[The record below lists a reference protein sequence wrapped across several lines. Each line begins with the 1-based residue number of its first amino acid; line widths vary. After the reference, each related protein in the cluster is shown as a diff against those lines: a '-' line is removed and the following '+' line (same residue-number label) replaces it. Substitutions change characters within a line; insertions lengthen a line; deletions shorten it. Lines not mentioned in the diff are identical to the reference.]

1 MSRWKQWVSPPEGAL
16 PGGIVTK
23 AGVVLIA
30 VLVGGLLLSWAMTG
44 PEEDAPALGALPEAQ
59 AVDDGMGRSLQNRI
73 RAEAE
78 RQTLEAAAR
87 ARAEL
92 ERRQAAAAEEM
103 ARLQTEAEA
112 PNTVFPGIGAAE
124 SELRE
129 ALRLEELERRTSSL
143 RALPVAQSYRSP
155 DATTGPSDAES
166 RGTEDAADRPGTD
179 GAADADVALLEN
191 AVQAALASFE
201 QSVGALEEE
210 LEAEERLLAALG
222 ATAPAPNPGA
232 AAPPS
237 SPRPAGTAEPGRSVR
252 PADPPGWERIY
263 EGSFLEGVLL
273 TQLTGDFPGPVLATV
288 SVPFYS
294 ADRQRVLIPRGTR
307 VVGTARA
314 VQDPDQSR
322 LAVAFHRLLLPD
334 GSWIDLEFTGLNQ
347 AGEGA
352 LRDQVDRHYFST
364 FAAAGAVGVVSGL
377 ALAGGSPFGLR
388 AGVGQGLG
396 QSATSVLD
404 RFLNR
409 LPTITIRAGHR
420 LRIWF
425 TSDVLV
431 PRAGTRQ

>member
-1 MSRWKQWVSPPEGAL
+1 MSRWKQWVRPPEGAL

-30 VLVGGLLLSWAMTG
+30 VLVGGLLFSWAMTG
-44 PEEDAPALGALPEAQ
+44 PQEADTLVALPEAQ
-59 AVDDGMGRSLQNRI
+59 AVDDGMGRALQGRI
-73 RAEAE
+73 RQEAE

-103 ARLQTEAEA
+103 ARLQTESET
-112 PNTVFPGIGAAE
+112 PNTAALIPGVSAAE

-129 ALRLEELERRTSSL
+129 ALRLEELERRTRSL
-143 RALPVAQSYRSP
+143 RSLPVARTSRTP
-155 DATTGPSDAES
+155 DAATRSSEPDGRS
-166 RGTEDAADRPGTD
+166 TE

-191 AVQAALASFE
+191 TVQAALASFE

-222 ATAPAPNPGA
+222 ATAPAPNPGS
-232 AAPPS
+232 AAPQQASLRAP
-237 SPRPAGTAEPGRSVR
+237 GTVQPGRSVR
-252 PADPPGWERIY
+252 PADPPGWERIH

-273 TQLTGDFPGPVLATV
+273 TQLTGDFPGPVLAMV

-294 ADRQRVLIPRGTR
+294 ADRQRVLIPRGAR

-322 LAVAFHRLLLPD
+322 LAVAFHRLIMPD
-334 GSWIDLEFTGLNQ
+334 GSWIDLEFTGLSQ

-352 LRDQVDRHYFST
+352 LQDQVDRHYFST
-364 FAAAGAVGVVSGL
+364 FAAAGAIGVVSGL

>member
-1 MSRWKQWVSPPEGAL
+1 MSRWKQWVRPPEGAL

-30 VLVGGLLLSWAMTG
+30 VLVGGLLFSWAMTG
-44 PEEDAPALGALPEAQ
+44 PQEADTLVALPDAQ
-59 AVDDGMGRSLQNRI
+59 AVDDGMGRSLQARI
-73 RAEAE
+73 RQEAE
-78 RQTLEAAAR
+78 RQTLEGAAR

-92 ERRQAAAAEEM
+92 ERRQAAAAGEM
-103 ARLQTEAEA
+103 ARLQTESET
-112 PNTVFPGIGAAE
+112 PNTAALIPGIGAAE

-129 ALRLEELERRTSSL
+129 ALRLEELERRTRSL
-143 RALPVAQSYRSP
+143 RALPVAQSYRDP
-155 DATTGPSDAES
+155 NATAES
-166 RGTEDAADRPGTD
+166 SEAGTGD
-179 GAADADVALLEN
+179 AADADVALLEN
-191 AVQAALASFE
+191 TVQAALASFE

-210 LEAEERLLAALG
+210 LEAEERLLGALG
-222 ATAPAPNPGA
+222 ATAPALNPGA

-237 SPRPAGTAEPGRSVR
+237 SPRTPGTAEPGRSVR

-294 ADRQRVLIPRGTR
+294 ADRQRILIPRGAR

-347 AGEGA
+347 AGESA

-364 FAAAGAVGVVSGL
+364 FAAAGAIGVVSGL

-396 QSATSVLD
+396 QSATSILD

-431 PRAGTRQ
+431 PRAGIRQ

>member
-1 MSRWKQWVSPPEGAL
+1 MSRWKQWVRPPEGAL

-30 VLVGGLLLSWAMTG
+30 VLVGGLLFSWAMTG

-59 AVDDGMGRSLQNRI
+59 AVDDGMGRSLQARI
-73 RAEAE
+73 RQEAE

-103 ARLQTEAEA
+103 ARLQTESET
-112 PNTVFPGIGAAE
+112 PNTEALIPGVSAAE

-129 ALRLEELERRTSSL
+129 ALRLEELERRTRSL
-143 RALPVAQSYRSP
+143 RALPVAQSYRDP
-155 DATTGPSDAES
+155 NATAES
-166 RGTEDAADRPGTD
+166 SEAGTGD
-179 GAADADVALLEN
+179 AADADVALLEN
-191 AVQAALASFE
+191 TVQAALASFE
-201 QSVGALEEE
+201 QSVGALEDE
-210 LEAEERLLAALG
+210 LEAGLAGEQLLLG
-222 ATAPAPNPGA
+222 SPGP

-237 SPRPAGTAEPGRSVR
+237 SPRTPGTAEPGRSVR

-263 EGSFLEGVLL
+263 EGSFLEAVLL
-273 TQLTGDFPGPVLATV
+273 TQLTGDFPGPVLAMV

-294 ADRQRVLIPRGTR
+294 ADRQRILIPRGAR

-322 LAVAFHRLLLPD
+322 LAVAFHRLLMPD

-352 LRDQVDRHYFST
+352 LQDQVDRHYFST
-364 FAAAGAVGVVSGL
+364 FAAAGAIGVVSGL

-396 QSATSVLD
+396 QSATSLLD

-409 LPTITIRAGHR
+409 LPTLTIRAGHR
-420 LRIWF
+420 LRVWF

>member
-1 MSRWKQWVSPPEGAL
+1 MSRWKQWVRPPEGAL

-30 VLVGGLLLSWAMTG
+30 VLVGGLLFSWAMTG
-44 PEEDAPALGALPEAQ
+44 PQEADTLVALPEAQ

-103 ARLQTEAEA
+103 ARLQTESET
-112 PNTVFPGIGAAE
+112 PNTAALIPGVSAAE
-124 SELRE
+124 LELRE
-129 ALRLEELERRTSSL
+129 ALRLEELERRARSL

-166 RGTEDAADRPGTD
+166 RGTAD
-179 GAADADVALLEN
+179 AADADVALLEN
-191 AVQAALASFE
+191 TVQAALASFE
-201 QSVGALEEE
+201 QSLGALEGE
-210 LEAEERLLAALG
+210 LAAEQLLLG
-222 ATAPAPNPGA
+222 SPGIAAA
-232 AAPPS
+232 AAPAS
-237 SPRPAGTAEPGRSVR
+237 GQQASRPAPGPVQPGRSVR
-252 PADPPGWERIY
+252 PADPPGWERIH

-273 TQLTGDFPGPVLATV
+273 TQLTGDFPGPVLAMV

-294 ADRQRVLIPRGTR
+294 ADRQRILIPRGTR
-307 VVGTARA
+307 VVGMARA

-352 LRDQVDRHYFST
+352 LRDEVDRHYFST

-409 LPTITIRAGHR
+409 LPTLTIRAGHR

>member
-30 VLVGGLLLSWAMTG
+30 VLVGGLLFSWAMTG
-44 PEEDAPALGALPEAQ
+44 PQEADTLVALPEAQ
-59 AVDDGMGRSLQNRI
+59 AVDDGMGRALQGRI
-73 RAEAE
+73 RQEAE
-78 RQTLEAAAR
+78 RQAQQAAAR
-87 ARAEL
+87 ARVEL

-103 ARLQTEAEA
+103 ARLQTESEA
-112 PNTVFPGIGAAE
+112 PNTAALIPGVSAAE

-129 ALRLEELERRTSSL
+129 SLRLEELERRTRSL

-155 DATTGPSDAES
+155 DATIGPSEAES
-166 RGTEDAADRPGTD
+166 RGTEDT
-179 GAADADVALLEN
+179 ADADVALLEN
-191 AVQAALASFE
+191 TVQAALASFE
-201 QSVGALEEE
+201 QSVGALEGE
-210 LEAEERLLAALG
+210 LAAEQLLLG
-222 ATAPAPNPGA
+222 SPGIAAA
-232 AAPPS
+232 AAPASGPQAS
-237 SPRPAGTAEPGRSVR
+237 LRAPGTAEPGRSVQ
-252 PADPPGWERIY
+252 PTDPPGWERIY
-263 EGSFLEGVLL
+263 EGSFLEAVLL
-273 TQLTGDFPGPVLATV
+273 TQLTGDFPGPVLAMV

-294 ADRQRVLIPRGTR
+294 ADRQRILIPRGAR

-322 LAVAFHRLLLPD
+322 LAVAFHRLIMPD

-352 LRDQVDRHYFST
+352 LQDQVDRHYFGT
-364 FAAAGAVGVVSGL
+364 FAAAGAIGVVSGL

-409 LPTITIRAGHR
+409 LPTLTIRAGHR
-420 LRIWF
+420 LRVWF

>member
-30 VLVGGLLLSWAMTG
+30 VLVGGLLFSWAMTG
-44 PEEDAPALGALPEAQ
+44 PQEADTLVALPEAR

-103 ARLQTEAEA
+103 ARLQTESET
-112 PNTVFPGIGAAE
+112 PNTAALIPGVSAAE

-129 ALRLEELERRTSSL
+129 ALRLEELERRTRSL
-143 RALPVAQSYRSP
+143 RALPVAHTHRTP
-155 DATTGPSDAES
+155 DAATRPSEPDGGP
-166 RGTEDAADRPGTD
+166 
-179 GAADADVALLEN
+179 ADADVALLEN

-201 QSVGALEEE
+201 QSVGALEDE
-210 LEAEERLLAALG
+210 LAAELAAG
-222 ATAPAPNPGA
+222 QLLSGSPGP

-252 PADPPGWERIY
+252 PADPPGWERIH
-263 EGSFLEGVLL
+263 EGSFLEAVLL
-273 TQLTGDFPGPVLATV
+273 TQLTGDFPGPVLAMV

-294 ADRQRVLIPRGTR
+294 ADRQRILIPRGTR
-307 VVGTARA
+307 VVGTAQA

-334 GSWIDLEFTGLNQ
+334 GTWIDLEFTGLNQ

-352 LRDQVDRHYFST
+352 LQDQVDRHYFST
-364 FAAAGAVGVVSGL
+364 FAAAGAIGVVSGL

-431 PRAGTRQ
+431 PRPRTRH

>member
-44 PEEDAPALGALPEAQ
+44 PQEDATALGFLPEAQ
-59 AVDDGMGRSLQNRI
+59 AVDDGMGRSLRNRI
-73 RAEAE
+73 RQEAE
-78 RQTLEAAAR
+78 RQAQQAAAR
-87 ARAEL
+87 AGAEL

-103 ARLQTEAEA
+103 VRLQTESET
-112 PNTVFPGIGAAE
+112 PNTAALIPGVSAAE

-129 ALRLEELERRTSSL
+129 ALRLEELERRTRSL
-143 RALPVAQSYRSP
+143 RALSVAHTYRTP
-155 DATTGPSDAES
+155 DAATQGSGADGRSTG
-166 RGTEDAADRPGTD
+166 

-201 QSVGALEEE
+201 QSLGALEEE
-210 LEAEERLLAALG
+210 LEAEERLLGALG

-237 SPRPAGTAEPGRSVR
+237 SPRTPGTAEPGRSVQ

-263 EGSFLEGVLL
+263 EGSFLEAVLL
-273 TQLTGDFPGPVLATV
+273 TQLTGDFPGPVLAMV

-294 ADRQRVLIPRGTR
+294 ADRQRVLIPRGAR

-334 GSWIDLEFTGLNQ
+334 GTWIDLEFTGLNQ

-364 FAAAGAVGVVSGL
+364 FAAAGAIGVVSGL

>member
-1 MSRWKQWVSPPEGAL
+1 MSRWKQWVAPPEGAL

-30 VLVGGLLLSWAMTG
+30 VLVGGLLFSWAMTG
-44 PEEDAPALGALPEAQ
+44 PQEDAPAPGALPEAQ

-73 RAEAE
+73 RQEAE

-87 ARAEL
+87 ARAQL

-103 ARLQTEAEA
+103 ARLQTESEA
-112 PNTVFPGIGAAE
+112 PNTAALIPGIGAAE

-129 ALRLEELERRTSSL
+129 ALRLEELERRTRSL
-143 RALPVAQSYRSP
+143 RSLPVARTSRTP
-155 DATTGPSDAES
+155 DAATRSSEPDGRS
-166 RGTEDAADRPGTD
+166 TE

-191 AVQAALASFE
+191 TVQAALASFE
-201 QSVGALEEE
+201 QSVGALEDE
-210 LEAEERLLAALG
+210 LEAEERLLGALG
-222 ATAPAPNPGA
+222 ATAPAPNPGSA

-237 SPRPAGTAEPGRSVR
+237 SPRTPGTAEPGRSVR
-252 PADPPGWERIY
+252 PADLPGWERIH

-294 ADRQRVLIPRGTR
+294 ADRQRILIPRGAR

-322 LAVAFHRLLLPD
+322 LAVAFHRLILPD

-352 LRDQVDRHYFST
+352 LQDQVDRHYFST
-364 FAAAGAVGVVSGL
+364 FAAAGAIGVVSGL

>member
-30 VLVGGLLLSWAMTG
+30 VLVGGLLFSWAMTG
-44 PEEDAPALGALPEAQ
+44 PEEDATALGFLPEAQ
-59 AVDDGMGRSLQNRI
+59 AVDDGMGRSLRNRI
-73 RAEAE
+73 RQEAE
-78 RQTLEAAAR
+78 RQALEAAAR

-103 ARLQTEAEA
+103 ARLQTESGT
-112 PNTVFPGIGAAE
+112 PNTAALIPGIGPAE

-129 ALRLEELERRTSSL
+129 ALRLEELERRTRSL
-143 RALPVAQSYRSP
+143 RALPVSQSYRDP
-155 DATTGPSDAES
+155 NATAES
-166 RGTEDAADRPGTD
+166 SEAGTGD
-179 GAADADVALLEN
+179 AADADVALLEN
-191 AVQAALASFE
+191 TVQAALASFE

-237 SPRPAGTAEPGRSVR
+237 STRTPGTAEPGRSVR

-263 EGSFLEGVLL
+263 EGSFLEAVLL
-273 TQLTGDFPGPVLATV
+273 TQLTGDFPGPVLAMV

-294 ADRQRVLIPRGTR
+294 ADRQRILIPRGAR

-352 LRDQVDRHYFST
+352 LRDEVDRHYFST
-364 FAAAGAVGVVSGL
+364 FAAAGAIGVVSGL

>member
-44 PEEDAPALGALPEAQ
+44 PEEDAPALGFLPEAQ
-59 AVDDGMGRSLQNRI
+59 AVDDGMGRSLRNRI
-73 RAEAE
+73 RQEAE

-103 ARLQTEAEA
+103 ARLQAESEA
-112 PNTVFPGIGAAE
+112 PNTAALIPGVSAAE

-129 ALRLEELERRTSSL
+129 ALRLEELERRTRSL
-143 RALPVAQSYRSP
+143 RALPVAHTFRTP
-155 DATTGPSDAES
+155 DAATQGSGADGRSTG
-166 RGTEDAADRPGTD
+166 
-179 GAADADVALLEN
+179 GAADTDVALLEN
-191 AVQAALASFE
+191 TVQAALASFE

-237 SPRPAGTAEPGRSVR
+237 SPRTPGTAEPGRSVR
-252 PADPPGWERIY
+252 PADLPGWERIY
-263 EGSFLEGVLL
+263 EGSFLEGVLV
-273 TQLTGDFPGPVLATV
+273 TQLTGDFPGPVLAMV

-294 ADRQRVLIPRGTR
+294 ADRQRILIPRGAR
-307 VVGTARA
+307 VVGTAQA

-334 GSWIDLEFTGLNQ
+334 GSWIDLEFTGFNQ

-352 LRDQVDRHYFST
+352 LRDEVDRHYFST

-431 PRAGTRQ
+431 PRAGPRQ

>member
-1 MSRWKQWVSPPEGAL
+1 MSRWKQWVRPPEGAL

-30 VLVGGLLLSWAMTG
+30 VLVGGLLFSWAMTG
-44 PEEDAPALGALPEAQ
+44 PQEADTLVALPDAQ
-59 AVDDGMGRSLQNRI
+59 AVDDGMGRSLQLRI
-73 RAEAE
+73 RQEAE

-92 ERRQAAAAEEM
+92 ERRQAAAAGEM
-103 ARLQTEAEA
+103 ARLQTESET
-112 PNTVFPGIGAAE
+112 PNTAALIPGVSAAE

-129 ALRLEELERRTSSL
+129 ALRLEELERRTRSL
-143 RALPVAQSYRSP
+143 RALPVAQSYRTP
-155 DATTGPSDAES
+155 NAATRPSEPAGD
-166 RGTEDAADRPGTD
+166 
-179 GAADADVALLEN
+179 AADADVALLEN
-191 AVQAALASFE
+191 TVQAALASFE
-201 QSVGALEEE
+201 QSVGALENE
-210 LEAEERLLAALG
+210 LEAGLAGEQLLLGSPGIAA
-222 ATAPAPNPGA
+222 A
-232 AAPPS
+232 AAPASGQQASRLAPS
-237 SPRPAGTAEPGRSVR
+237 PIQPGRSVR

-263 EGSFLEGVLL
+263 EGSFLEAVLL
-273 TQLTGDFPGPVLATV
+273 TQLTGDFPGPVLAMV
-288 SVPFYS
+288 SVPFYA
-294 ADRQRVLIPRGTR
+294 ADRQRILIPRGAR

-322 LAVAFHRLLLPD
+322 LAVAFHRLIMPD
-334 GSWIDLEFTGLNQ
+334 RSWIDLEFTGLNQ

-352 LRDQVDRHYFST
+352 LQDQVDRHYFST
-364 FAAAGAVGVVSGL
+364 FAAAGAIGVVSGL

>member
-1 MSRWKQWVSPPEGAL
+1 
-16 PGGIVTK
+16 
-23 AGVVLIA
+23 
-30 VLVGGLLLSWAMTG
+30 
-44 PEEDAPALGALPEAQ
+44 
-59 AVDDGMGRSLQNRI
+59 
-73 RAEAE
+73 
-78 RQTLEAAAR
+78 
-87 ARAEL
+87 
-92 ERRQAAAAEEM
+92 M
-103 ARLQTEAEA
+103 ARLQTESET
-112 PNTVFPGIGAAE
+112 PNTAALIPGVSAAE

-129 ALRLEELERRTSSL
+129 ALRLEELERRTRSL
-143 RALPVAQSYRSP
+143 RALPVAQSYRDP
-155 DATTGPSDAES
+155 NATAES
-166 RGTEDAADRPGTD
+166 SEAGTGD
-179 GAADADVALLEN
+179 AADADVALLEN
-191 AVQAALASFE
+191 TVQAALASFE
-201 QSVGALEEE
+201 QSVGALENE
-210 LEAEERLLAALG
+210 LEAGLAGDQLLLGSPGIAA
-222 ATAPAPNPGA
+222 A
-232 AAPPS
+232 AAPAS
-237 SPRPAGTAEPGRSVR
+237 GQQASRPAPSTIQPGRSVQ
-252 PADPPGWERIY
+252 PTDPPGWERIY

-307 VVGTARA
+307 VVGMARA

-352 LRDQVDRHYFST
+352 LQDQVDRHYFST
-364 FAAAGAVGVVSGL
+364 FAAAGAIGVVSGL

>member
-23 AGVVLIA
+23 AGVLLIA
-30 VLVGGLLLSWAMTG
+30 VLVGGLLFSWAMTG
-44 PEEDAPALGALPEAQ
+44 PEEADTLVALPEAQ

-78 RQTLEAAAR
+78 RQAQQAA

-103 ARLQTEAEA
+103 ARLQTESGA
-112 PNTVFPGIGAAE
+112 PNTAALIPGVSAAE

-129 ALRLEELERRTSSL
+129 ALRLEELERRTRSL
-143 RALPVAQSYRSP
+143 RALPVAHSYRAP
-155 DATTGPSDAES
+155 NAAAES
-166 RGTEDAADRPGTD
+166 SEADRPGTE

-222 ATAPAPNPGA
+222 ATAPAPNAGA

-237 SPRPAGTAEPGRSVR
+237 SPRTPGTAEPGRSVR

-273 TQLTGDFPGPVLATV
+273 TQLTGDFPGPVLAMV

-294 ADRQRVLIPRGTR
+294 ADRQRVLIPRGAR

-322 LAVAFHRLLLPD
+322 LAVAFHRLIMPD
-334 GSWIDLEFTGLNQ
+334 RSWIDLEFTGLNQ

-352 LRDQVDRHYFST
+352 LQDQVDRHYFST
-364 FAAAGAVGVVSGL
+364 FAAAGAIGVVSGL

>member
-1 MSRWKQWVSPPEGAL
+1 MSRWKQWVRPPEGAL

-30 VLVGGLLLSWAMTG
+30 VLVGGLLFSWAMTG
-44 PEEDAPALGALPEAQ
+44 PQEADTLVALPDAQ
-59 AVDDGMGRSLQNRI
+59 AVDDGMGRSLQLRI
-73 RAEAE
+73 RQEAE

-87 ARAEL
+87 ARSEL

-103 ARLQTEAEA
+103 ARLQTESET
-112 PNTVFPGIGAAE
+112 PNTAALIPGVSAAE

-129 ALRLEELERRTSSL
+129 ALRLEELERRTRSL
-143 RALPVAQSYRSP
+143 RALPVAQSYRDP
-155 DATTGPSDAES
+155 NATAES
-166 RGTEDAADRPGTD
+166 SEAGTGD
-179 GAADADVALLEN
+179 AADADVALLEN
-191 AVQAALASFE
+191 TVQAALASFE
-201 QSVGALEEE
+201 QSVGALEDE
-210 LEAEERLLAALG
+210 LAAELAAG
-222 ATAPAPNPGA
+222 QLLSGSPGA

-237 SPRPAGTAEPGRSVR
+237 SPRTPGTAEPGRSVR

-263 EGSFLEGVLL
+263 EGSFLEAVLL

-322 LAVAFHRLLLPD
+322 LAVAFHRLILPD

-352 LRDQVDRHYFST
+352 LQDQVDRHYFST
-364 FAAAGAVGVVSGL
+364 FAAAGAIGVVSGL

>member
-1 MSRWKQWVSPPEGAL
+1 M
-16 PGGIVTK
+16 
-23 AGVVLIA
+23 
-30 VLVGGLLLSWAMTG
+30 
-44 PEEDAPALGALPEAQ
+44 
-59 AVDDGMGRSLQNRI
+59 
-73 RAEAE
+73 
-78 RQTLEAAAR
+78 
-87 ARAEL
+87 
-92 ERRQAAAAEEM
+92 
-103 ARLQTEAEA
+103 
-112 PNTVFPGIGAAE
+112 
-124 SELRE
+124 
-129 ALRLEELERRTSSL
+129 
-143 RALPVAQSYRSP
+143 
-155 DATTGPSDAES
+155 
-166 RGTEDAADRPGTD
+166 
-179 GAADADVALLEN
+179 
-191 AVQAALASFE
+191 
-201 QSVGALEEE
+201 
-210 LEAEERLLAALG
+210 
-222 ATAPAPNPGA
+222 
-232 AAPPS
+232 
-237 SPRPAGTAEPGRSVR
+237 
-252 PADPPGWERIY
+252 
-263 EGSFLEGVLL
+263 LL

-294 ADRQRVLIPRGTR
+294 ADRQRVLIPRGAR

-431 PRAGTRQ
+431 PRPRTRQ

>member
-1 MSRWKQWVSPPEGAL
+1 MSRWKQWVRPPEGAL

-30 VLVGGLLLSWAMTG
+30 VLVGGLLFSWAMTG
-44 PEEDAPALGALPEAQ
+44 PQEADTLVALPEAQ
-59 AVDDGMGRSLQNRI
+59 AVDDGMGRSLQARI
-73 RAEAE
+73 RQEAE

-103 ARLQTEAEA
+103 ARLQTESET
-112 PNTVFPGIGAAE
+112 PNTAALIPGVSAAE

-129 ALRLEELERRTSSL
+129 ALRLEELERRARSL
-143 RALPVAQSYRSP
+143 RALPVAQSYRDPNAATRPSEP
-155 DATTGPSDAES
+155 DG
-166 RGTEDAADRPGTD
+166 

-191 AVQAALASFE
+191 TVQAALASFE
-201 QSVGALEEE
+201 QSVGALENE
-210 LEAEERLLAALG
+210 LEAGLAGEQLLLGSPGIAA
-222 ATAPAPNPGA
+222 A
-232 AAPPS
+232 AAPAS
-237 SPRPAGTAEPGRSVR
+237 GQQASRPAPSPIQPGRSVR
-252 PADPPGWERIY
+252 PPTRRV
-263 EGSFLEGVLL
+263 GSGSTRARSSRRCSSLSSRAIS
-273 TQLTGDFPGPVLATV
+273 PGPVLAMV

-294 ADRQRVLIPRGTR
+294 ADRQRVLIPRGAR

-322 LAVAFHRLLLPD
+322 LAVAFHRLIMPD

-352 LRDQVDRHYFST
+352 LQDQVDRHYFST
-364 FAAAGAVGVVSGL
+364 FAAAGAIGVVSGL

>member
-1 MSRWKQWVSPPEGAL
+1 MSRWKQWVRPPEGAL

-30 VLVGGLLLSWAMTG
+30 VLVGGLLFSWAMTG
-44 PEEDAPALGALPEAQ
+44 PQEADTLVALPEAQ

-73 RAEAE
+73 RQEAE

-92 ERRQAAAAEEM
+92 ARRQATAAEEM
-103 ARLQTEAEA
+103 PRLQTEAEA
-112 PNTVFPGIGAAE
+112 PNTAALIPGIGPAE

-129 ALRLEELERRTSSL
+129 ALRLEELERRTRSL
-143 RALPVAQSYRSP
+143 RALPVAQSYRSS

-166 RGTEDAADRPGTD
+166 RGTEDAAD
-179 GAADADVALLEN
+179 ADVAVLEN
-191 AVQAALASFE
+191 TVQAALASFE
-201 QSVGALEEE
+201 QSVGALGEE
-210 LEAEERLLAALG
+210 LEAEERLLGALG

-237 SPRPAGTAEPGRSVR
+237 SPRTPGTAEPGRSVR

-273 TQLTGDFPGPVLATV
+273 TQLTGDFPGPVLAMV

-294 ADRQRVLIPRGTR
+294 ADRQRVLIPRGAR

-334 GSWIDLEFTGLNQ
+334 GSWIDLEFTGLSQ

-431 PRAGTRQ
+431 LRAGTRQ

>member
-30 VLVGGLLLSWAMTG
+30 VLVGGLLFSWAMTG
-44 PEEDAPALGALPEAQ
+44 PEEPATPGVLPEAQ
-59 AVDDGMGRSLQNRI
+59 AVNEGMGRSLQGRI

-78 RQTLEAAAR
+78 RQTQQAAAQ

-92 ERRQAAAAEEM
+92 ERRQVAAAEEA
-103 ARLQTEAEA
+103 ARLQAEAEA
-112 PNTVFPGIGAAE
+112 SNTAIIGPGVGSAE

-129 ALRLEELERRTSSL
+129 SLRLEELERRTRSL
-143 RALPVAQSYRSP
+143 RSLAVSQSYRSP
-155 DATTGPSDAES
+155 DAPVQSTEADGAGTDDAES
-166 RGTEDAADRPGTD
+166 E
-179 GAADADVALLEN
+179 LLEN
-191 AVQAALASFE
+191 TLQAALASFE
-201 QSVGALEEE
+201 QSVGALEDD
-210 LEAEERLLAALG
+210 LAAEQLLLG
-222 ATAPAPNPGA
+222 SLGGIAPAP
-232 AAPPS
+232 APQTPPRAPS
-237 SPRPAGTAEPGRSVR
+237 PIQPGRSIQPV
-252 PADPPGWERIY
+252 DPPGWERIY
-263 EGSFLEGVLL
+263 EGSFLEAVLV
-273 TQLTGDFPGPVLATV
+273 TQLSGDFPGPVLATV

-294 ADRQRVLIPRGTR
+294 ADRQRVLIPRGAH
-307 VVGTARA
+307 VVGTAQA
-314 VQDPDQSR
+314 VEERDQSR

-334 GSWIDLEFTGLNQ
+334 GSWIDLEFSGLNQ

-352 LRDQVDRHYFST
+352 LRDEVDRHYFST
-364 FAAAGAVGVVSGL
+364 FAAAGAVGVLSGL
-377 ALAGGSPFGLR
+377 ALAGGSPYGLR
-388 AGVGQGLG
+388 SGVGQGLG
-396 QSATSVLD
+396 QSATSILD

>member
-30 VLVGGLLLSWAMTG
+30 VLVGGLLFSWAMTG
-44 PEEDAPALGALPEAQ
+44 PQEADTIVALPEAQ
-59 AVDDGMGRSLQNRI
+59 AVDDGMGRSLEGRI

-78 RQTLEAAAR
+78 RQAQQAAAR

-103 ARLQTEAEA
+103 ARLQTESGT
-112 PNTVFPGIGAAE
+112 PNTAALIPGVGAAE

-129 ALRLEELERRTSSL
+129 ALRLEELERRTRSL
-143 RALPVAQSYRSP
+143 RALPVAHSYRAP
-155 DATTGPSDAES
+155 NAAAES
-166 RGTEDAADRPGTD
+166 SEADRPGTE

-191 AVQAALASFE
+191 TVQAALASFE
-201 QSVGALEEE
+201 QSLGALEGE
-210 LEAEERLLAALG
+210 LAAEQLLLG
-222 ATAPAPNPGA
+222 SPGIAAA
-232 AAPPS
+232 AAPAS
-237 SPRPAGTAEPGRSVR
+237 GQQASRPAPGPVQPGRSVR

-273 TQLTGDFPGPVLATV
+273 TQLTGDFPGPVLAMV

-294 ADRQRVLIPRGTR
+294 ADRQRILIPRGTR
-307 VVGTARA
+307 VVGTAQA
-314 VQDPDQSR
+314 VQDPHQSR

-334 GSWIDLEFTGLNQ
+334 GTWIDLEFTGLNQ

-352 LRDQVDRHYFST
+352 LQDQVDRHYFST
-364 FAAAGAVGVVSGL
+364 FAAAGAIGVVSGL

>member
-30 VLVGGLLLSWAMTG
+30 VLVGGLLFSWAMTG
-44 PEEDAPALGALPEAQ
+44 PEEDATALGFLPEAR
-59 AVDDGMGRSLQNRI
+59 AVDDGMGRSLQLRI
-73 RAEAE
+73 RQEAE

-92 ERRQAAAAEEM
+92 ERRQAAAAGEM
-103 ARLQTEAEA
+103 ARLQTESET
-112 PNTVFPGIGAAE
+112 PNTAALIPGVSAAE

-129 ALRLEELERRTSSL
+129 ALRLEELERRTRSL
-143 RALPVAQSYRSP
+143 RALPVAQSYRDP
-155 DATTGPSDAES
+155 NATAES
-166 RGTEDAADRPGTD
+166 SEAGTGD
-179 GAADADVALLEN
+179 AADADVALLEN
-191 AVQAALASFE
+191 TVRAALASFE
-201 QSVGALEEE
+201 QSVGALENE
-210 LEAEERLLAALG
+210 LEAGLAGEQLLLGSPGIAA
-222 ATAPAPNPGA
+222 ATAPVAGPQA
-232 AAPPS
+232 
-237 SPRPAGTAEPGRSVR
+237 SPRATGPVQPGRSVQ
-252 PADPPGWERIY
+252 PTDPPGWERIH
-263 EGSFLEGVLL
+263 EGSFLEAVLL
-273 TQLTGDFPGPVLATV
+273 TQLTGDFPGPVLAMV

-294 ADRQRVLIPRGTR
+294 ADRQRILIPRGAR

-352 LRDQVDRHYFST
+352 LRDQVDRHYFGT

-409 LPTITIRAGHR
+409 LPTLTIRTGHR

>member
-1 MSRWKQWVSPPEGAL
+1 MSRWKQWVRPPEGAL

-30 VLVGGLLLSWAMTG
+30 VLVGGLLFSWAVTG
-44 PEEDAPALGALPEAQ
+44 PEEDATALGFLPEAQ
-59 AVDDGMGRSLQNRI
+59 AVDDGMGRSLRNRI
-73 RAEAE
+73 RQEAE

-92 ERRQAAAAEEM
+92 ERRQAAAAGEM
-103 ARLQTEAEA
+103 ARLQTESET
-112 PNTVFPGIGAAE
+112 PNTAALIPGIGAAE

-129 ALRLEELERRTSSL
+129 ALRLEELERRTRSL
-143 RALPVAQSYRSP
+143 RALPVAQSYRDP
-155 DATTGPSDAES
+155 NATAES
-166 RGTEDAADRPGTD
+166 SEAGTGD
-179 GAADADVALLEN
+179 AADADVAVLEN

-201 QSVGALEEE
+201 QSVGALENE
-210 LEAEERLLAALG
+210 LEAGLAGEQLLLGSPGIAA
-222 ATAPAPNPGA
+222 ATAPVAGPQASLRAP
-232 AAPPS
+232 
-237 SPRPAGTAEPGRSVR
+237 GTAEPGRSVQ

-263 EGSFLEGVLL
+263 EGSFLEAVLL
-273 TQLTGDFPGPVLATV
+273 TQLTGEFPGPVLATV

-294 ADRQRVLIPRGTR
+294 ADRQRILIPRGAR

-334 GSWIDLEFTGLNQ
+334 RSWIDLEFTGLNQ

-352 LRDQVDRHYFST
+352 LQDQVDRHYFST
-364 FAAAGAVGVVSGL
+364 FAAAGAIGVVSGL

>member
-30 VLVGGLLLSWAMTG
+30 VLIGGLLLSWAMTG
-44 PEEDAPALGALPEAQ
+44 PEEADSLAALPEAQ
-59 AVDDGMGRSLQNRI
+59 TVDDGMGRVLQDRI
-73 RAEAE
+73 RQEAE

-87 ARAEL
+87 ARVEL
-92 ERRQAAAAEEM
+92 ERREAAAAEEM
-103 ARLQTEAEA
+103 ARLEAEA
-112 PNTVFPGIGAAE
+112 PTSVAVGPGIGSAE
-124 SELRE
+124 WELRE
-129 ALRLEELERRTSSL
+129 ALRLEELERRTRSL
-143 RALPVAQSYRSP
+143 RALPVAQSYRDP
-155 DATTGPSDAES
+155 NATAES
-166 RGTEDAADRPGTD
+166 SEADGPGTEGTV
-179 GAADADVALLEN
+179 DADVEFLEN
-191 AVQAALASFE
+191 TVQAALASFE
-201 QSVGALEEE
+201 QSMGALEEE
-210 LEAEERLLAALG
+210 LAAEEQLLGALG
-222 ATAPAPNPGA
+222 ATAFATTLGS
-232 AAPPS
+232 AAPEQLSRSAPS
-237 SPRPAGTAEPGRSVR
+237 QLQPGRSVR
-252 PADPPGWERIY
+252 PVDPPGWERIH

-273 TQLTGDFPGPVLATV
+273 TQLSGDFPGPVLAMV

-307 VVGTARA
+307 VVGTAEA
-314 VQDPDQSR
+314 VQDRDQSR

-347 AGEGA
+347 TGEGA

-396 QSATSVLD
+396 QSATSILD

>member
-1 MSRWKQWVSPPEGAL
+1 MSRWKQWVRPPEGAL

-30 VLVGGLLLSWAMTG
+30 VLVGGLLFSWAMTG
-44 PEEDAPALGALPEAQ
+44 PQEADTLVALPEAQ
-59 AVDDGMGRSLQNRI
+59 AVDDGMGRSLQDRI
-73 RAEAE
+73 RQEAE

-112 PNTVFPGIGAAE
+112 PNTAAMIPGVSPAE

-129 ALRLEELERRTSSL
+129 ALRLEELERRARSL
-143 RALPVAQSYRSP
+143 RALPVAQSYRDP
-155 DATTGPSDAES
+155 NATAES
-166 RGTEDAADRPGTD
+166 SEAGTGD
-179 GAADADVALLEN
+179 AADADVALLEN

-201 QSVGALEEE
+201 QSLGALEGE
-210 LEAEERLLAALG
+210 LAAEQLLLG
-222 ATAPAPNPGA
+222 SPGIA
-232 AAPPS
+232 AAMAPTSGPQAS
-237 SPRPAGTAEPGRSVR
+237 LRAHGTAEPGRSVR
-252 PADPPGWERIY
+252 PADLPGWERIY
-263 EGSFLEGVLL
+263 EGSFLEAVLL
-273 TQLTGDFPGPVLATV
+273 TQLSGDFPGPVLATV

-307 VVGTARA
+307 VVGMAQA
-314 VQDPDQSR
+314 VQDRDQSR
-322 LAVAFHRLLLPD
+322 LAVAFHRLIMPD

-352 LRDQVDRHYFST
+352 LRDQVDRHYFGT

-377 ALAGGSPFGLR
+377 TLAGGSPFGLR

-409 LPTITIRAGHR
+409 LPTLTIGAGHR

-431 PRAGTRQ
+431 PRAGPRQ

>member
-1 MSRWKQWVSPPEGAL
+1 MSRWKQWVRPPEGAL

-30 VLVGGLLLSWAMTG
+30 VLVGGLLFSWAMTG
-44 PEEDAPALGALPEAQ
+44 PQEADTLVALPDAQ
-59 AVDDGMGRSLQNRI
+59 AVDDGMGRSLQARI
-73 RAEAE
+73 RQEAE

-92 ERRQAAAAEEM
+92 ERRQAAVAEEM
-103 ARLQTEAEA
+103 ARLQTESET
-112 PNTVFPGIGAAE
+112 PNTAALIPGVSAAE

-129 ALRLEELERRTSSL
+129 ALRLEELERRTRSL
-143 RALPVAQSYRSP
+143 RALPVAQSYRDP
-155 DATTGPSDAES
+155 NATAES
-166 RGTEDAADRPGTD
+166 SEAGTGD
-179 GAADADVALLEN
+179 AADADVALLEN

-201 QSVGALEEE
+201 QSVGALEGE
-210 LEAEERLLAALG
+210 LEAELAAGQLLSGSAG
-222 ATAPAPNPGA
+222 AG
-232 AAPPS
+232 APPS
-237 SPRPAGTAEPGRSVR
+237 SPRTPGTVRPVSSVA

-263 EGSFLEGVLL
+263 EGSFLEAVLL
-273 TQLTGDFPGPVLATV
+273 TQLSGDFPGPVLATV

-294 ADRQRVLIPRGTR
+294 ADRQRVLIPRGAR

-334 GSWIDLEFTGLNQ
+334 RSWIDLEFTGLNQ
-347 AGEGA
+347 ASEGA
-352 LRDQVDRHYFST
+352 LQDQVDRHYFST
-364 FAAAGAVGVVSGL
+364 FAAAGAIGVVSGL